1 MKKQLILLYVSC
13 FQIAPIPDETVCQ
26 SCNDRRQG
34 RLGAMHPCRRKAIA
48 ICSCTNPVHYLTS
61 VSLLKAS
68 HNTVDTHV
76 LNSSLV
82 LIRVSRQ
89 RPHHS
94 GLPTTRHGVPVAPW
108 LGHDVQ
114 DPQGG
119 RSASRFRSPHP
130 MFTCTHTTHT
140 PHAHVKP
147 FARSLCMKRNHV
159 NPAFGCA

>member
-1 MKKQLILLYVSC
+1 MKLSARVVTIDDKVGWGLCILVAERLLQYAL
-13 FQIAPIPDETVCQ
+13 APT
-26 SCNDRRQG
+26 
-34 RLGAMHPCRRKAIA
+34 
-48 ICSCTNPVHYLTS
+48 PVHYLTS

-94 GLPTTRHGVPVAPW
+94 GLPTTRHGVPVASW